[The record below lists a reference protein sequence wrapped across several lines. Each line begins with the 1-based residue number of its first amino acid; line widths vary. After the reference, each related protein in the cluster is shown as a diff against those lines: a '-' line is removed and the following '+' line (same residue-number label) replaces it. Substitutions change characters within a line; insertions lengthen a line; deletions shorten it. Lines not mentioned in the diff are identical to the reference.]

1 MNRHQMREHAMIAI
15 YQHLI
20 QGEAPLECLA
30 IQLNRSVEEL
40 EPYFHDTLLAFTAN
54 REQYITMVEQ
64 NLVNWEF
71 ARLSKVEQAIL
82 LLAVTEISEQIVEK
96 PIVINEAIT
105 LAKTYCDE
113 DSYKFIN
120 ATLDKC

>member
-15 YQHLI
+15 YQYLI
-20 QGEAPLECLA
+20 QGEAPLNCLSV
-30 IQLNRSVEEL
+30 QLNRNVDEL
-40 EPYFHDTLLAFTAN
+40 EPYFHQTLQYFYSN
-54 REQYITMVEQ
+54 RDEFALLIES
-64 NLVNWEF
+64 NLVNWELE
-71 ARLSKVEQAIL
+71 RLSKVEQAIL
-82 LLAVTEISEQIVEK
+82 LLGITEIKSQIVEK

-105 LAKTYCDE
+105 LAKAYCDE